1 MRTKQAGPEENPIT
15 VVANNP
21 ELQGRLQRIGGS
33 RSDAW
38 NNMLANQAV
47 SALWT
52 SEDADARSRQYAA
65 TVAALA
71 GIGPKDEIEGMIAA
85 QLIAAHC
92 AAMECYRR
100 AMVNEQT
107 STSLPRF
114 AFVQTPRRFQQLGIG
129 NVGGYSVRDH
139 CYGAQCQRNET
150 SDQLGLGWNG

>member
-1 MRTKQAGPEENPIT
+1 MRTKQAGSEENPIT

-21 ELQGRLQRIGGS
+21 EELQGRLQRIGGS

-52 SEDADARSRQYAA
+52 SKDADARSRQYAA
-65 TVAALA
+65 TVAALG
-71 GIGPKDEIEGMIAA
+71 GIGPKDEVEGMIAA

-100 AMVNEQT
+100 AMVSEQT
-107 STSLPRF
+107 FEGRHENLKQATKLSRASAALISRARLRP
-114 AFVQTPRRFQQLGIG
+114 
-129 NVGGYSVRDH
+129 
-139 CYGAQCQRNET
+139 
-150 SDQLGLGWNG
+150 